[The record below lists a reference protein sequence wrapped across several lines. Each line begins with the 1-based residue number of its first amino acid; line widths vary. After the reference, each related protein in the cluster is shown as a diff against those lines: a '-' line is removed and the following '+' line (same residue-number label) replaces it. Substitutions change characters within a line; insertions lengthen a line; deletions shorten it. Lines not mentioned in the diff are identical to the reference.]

1 MVGESCANCLTSPD
15 DTITRWPDLAFP
27 CRFNS
32 AIVSLTPNPPF
43 DNPVSEPGAETRE
56 IEAVP
61 SAVIAAEDPTWGVID
76 VVLIVV
82 FYVIATGL
90 LTAIVFGIIHSVPHW
105 KHYTVA
111 QLAAE
116 PLAVIPPQTLGY
128 VVTLLF
134 MVLVVRRGT
143 AMPFWKA
150 AKWGW
155 PTNVFPYLAFGLGL
169 SLVVQLVSSFLP
181 IPKSLPIDEFFK
193 TTHAAWILAVFG
205 VSIAPLFEELFFRG
219 FLYPVLFRR
228 IGYFAAMVVNSLLFA
243 LTHGGQLAHAWAPLL
258 VLFAVGMVLT
268 YVRARTQSVACSFLV
283 HSGYNAFLFA
293 MIFVAT
299 EGFRHMDKLR

>member
-1 MVGESCANCLTSPD
+1 
-15 DTITRWPDLAFP
+15 
-27 CRFNS
+27 
-32 AIVSLTPNPPF
+32 VSLTPNPPF
-43 DNPVSEPGAETRE
+43 DPVSESGTETRE
-56 IEAVP
+56 IEVVS
-61 SAVIAAEDPTWGVID
+61 SATLAAEDPAWGVID
-76 VVLIVV
+76 VVLIVI

-90 LTAIVFGIIHSVPHW
+90 LTAIVFGIIHAVPRW

-116 PLAVIPPQTLGY
+116 PLAVLPPQTLGY
-128 VVTLLF
+128 VVTLFF

-143 AMPFWKA
+143 AAPFWKA
-150 AKWGW
+150 AKWRW
-155 PTNVFPYLAFGLGL
+155 PGNALPYLAFGLGL
-169 SLVVQLVSSFLP
+169 SLVIQLVSSFLP

-193 TTHAAWILAVFG
+193 TTHAAWVLAGFG
-205 VSIAPLFEELFFRG
+205 VLIAPLFEELFFRG

-228 IGYFAAMVVNSLLFA
+228 IGYVAAMVLNSLLFA

-268 YVRARTQSVACSFLV
+268 YVRVRTQSVACSFLV

-299 EGFRHMDKLR
+299 DAFRHMDKLR